1 MAGQI
6 GQSDQSAARPA
17 HSKEL
22 KLPLDQRFLLV
33 YRPGEVR
40 WCDNQNLSDIAHVN
54 QSLSL
59 PSFAKIN
66 WSLRILGKRPD
77 NLHEIRTTLQTISL
91 HDRLNF
97 ELSEDQQVELSCN
110 ETEVPTND
118 ENLIL
123 RVALALRDRYSITKG
138 VRIQLEKN
146 IPVKAGL
153 GGGSSNTAVALLALA
168 HLWQIDAGA
177 NELIAIAASI
187 GADVPFF
194 LFGGC
199 MEATGTGTILTPL
212 PDSNAN
218 NLIIITPNVGVSTRD
233 AYTSFRAAALTSD
246 TSEFILSSSQNA
258 SILDD
263 LLPWLRSDFE
273 NDFESVI
280 FDTYP
285 EIRRAKEALMAARAA
300 AALLTGSG
308 SSVFG
313 VFADHKSQQQAL
325 EKIKCEAGWR
335 IFPCVT
341 VSRNQY
347 RHAIGD
353 ELFRSYAL

>member
-1 MAGQI
+1 M
-6 GQSDQSAARPA
+6 
-17 HSKEL
+17 
-22 KLPLDQRFLLV
+22 
-33 YRPGEVR
+33 
-40 WCDNQNLSDIAHVN
+40 N

-110 ETEVPTND
+110 ETEVPTDD
-118 ENLIL
+118 ENLIV
-123 RVALALRDRYSITKG
+123 RVALALRDRYSITNG

-153 GGGSSNTAVALLALA
+153 GGGSSNAAVALLALA

-177 NELIAIAASI
+177 NELIAISASI

-218 NLIIITPNVGVSTRD
+218 NLIIIAANVGVSTRD
-233 AYTSFRAAALTSD
+233 AYTSLRAAALTSD

-258 SILDD
+258 AISDD
-263 LLPWLRSDFE
+263 SLPWLRSDFE

-285 EIRRAKEALMAARAA
+285 EIRRAKEALMAAGAA

-325 EKIKCEAGWR
+325 EKIQCEAGWR

-341 VSRNQY
+341 VSRNEY
-347 RHAIGD
+347 RHAIGH